1 MTRGWQRL
9 HAVFLLRR
17 FAQNSRKK
25 LQPETLIA
33 VYRFMQDKIF
43 SMPFLQK
50 RLFPA
55 CR

>member
-1 MTRGWQRL
+1 MLFFCYGAL
-9 HAVFLLRR
+9 PKIPA
-17 FAQNSRKK
+17 KK
-25 LQPETLIA
+25 LQPETPIA

-43 SMPFLQK
+43 AMPFLQK